1 MISKKLLVGLLFVNL
16 SVYAQKGNVGINTS
30 NPGTTLDINGAI
42 TTRESSLAVTGNA
55 ATIPSNVSQ
64 VQLTGTATGTVAI
77 SAPNAPN
84 AGQRLIV
91 YNNTT
96 GGFGATLNGTT
107 IPNGKIQEFVFTNS
121 SWRSTASDTGAASA
135 NIYTADGSL
144 TRNRIVTQGANT
156 LTFTGNK
163 VNAFSVDGST
173 ISVDAAN
180 HLFGVGTTN
189 PDTKLTVQTADN
201 SFGISHSNG
210 TVNLK
215 TYIGKGAAY
224 LGTTTANDLNLT
236 TNNTSKVTV
245 TSSGN
250 VGIATNNPDTK
261 LTVQTPDNSFG
272 ISHNNGSVNLK
283 TYIGGGSAYIG
294 TTTANALNLTS
305 NNASRVSITPNG
317 NVGINTNTPDRTLDV
332 NGNVRIHKI
341 DYVNSA
347 ANYGIVVA
355 DGGGAISQI
364 NPDNFMGSLK
374 IPESI
379 FHAEQNSSLSASLS
393 GNGADHKVV
402 FSSVNINKPNAGT
415 WNSANNTYTVAKTGI
430 YQIVAGVRL
439 ENTNSKALYTLYI
452 NTLSPSMGTWVFP
465 GTHLLGDMVASGGTY
480 VKLLNAGAVI
490 YCSTRTGSAFNYTQG
505 PAFMHIIYT
514 PL

>member
-1 MISKKLLVGLLFVNL
+1 MISKKLLVGLLLVNL

-64 VQLTGTATGTVAI
+64 VQLTGTATATVAI

-121 SWRSTASDTGAASA
+121 SWRSTASDTGAAST

-144 TRNRIVTQGANT
+144 TGNRTVTQGSNT

-173 ISVDAAN
+173 VSVDAAN
-180 HLFGVGTTN
+180 HRFGVGT
-189 PDTKLTVQTADN
+189 A
-201 SFGISHSNG
+201 
-210 TVNLK
+210 
-215 TYIGKGAAY
+215 
-224 LGTTTANDLNLT
+224 
-236 TNNTSKVTV
+236 
-245 TSSGN
+245 
-250 VGIATNNPDTK
+250 NPDTK

-272 ISHNNGSVNLK
+272 IGHNNGSVNLK
-283 TYIGGGSAYIG
+283 TYIGGGSAFIG

-317 NVGINTNTPDRTLDV
+317 NVGINTNSPDRTLDV

-364 NPDNFMGSLK
+364 NADNFMGSLK

-379 FHAEQNSSLSASLS
+379 FHAEQNSPLSASLS
-393 GNGADHKVV
+393 GNGADHKVI

-415 WNSANNTYTVAKTGI
+415 WNASTNSYTVAKTGI
-430 YQIVAGVRL
+430 YQIVAGVKVR
-439 ENTNSKALYTLYI
+439 NTNSKSLYTLYI
-452 NTLSPSMGTWVFP
+452 NTSISGWVFP
-465 GTHLLGDMVASGGTY
+465 GTHLIGDIVSSGGTY
-480 VKLLNAGAVI
+480 IKLLNAGDVI
-490 YCSTRTGSAFNYTQG
+490 FCSTRTGSALSYTQG
-505 PAFMHIIYT
+505 AAFMHIIYT

>member
-1 MISKKLLVGLLFVNL
+1 MISKKLLVGLLLVNL

-64 VQLTGTATGTVAI
+64 VQLTGAATATVAI

-121 SWRSTASDTGAASA
+121 SWRSTASDIGAASA

-144 TRNRIVTQGANT
+144 TRNRTVTQGSNT

-163 VNAFSVDGST
+163 INAFSVDGST

-180 HLFGVGTTN
+180 HRFGVGT
-189 PDTKLTVQTADN
+189 A
-201 SFGISHSNG
+201 
-210 TVNLK
+210 
-215 TYIGKGAAY
+215 
-224 LGTTTANDLNLT
+224 
-236 TNNTSKVTV
+236 
-245 TSSGN
+245 
-250 VGIATNNPDTK
+250 NPDTK

-283 TYIGGGSAYIG
+283 TYIGGGSAFIG
-294 TTTANALNLTS
+294 TTTANTLNLTS
-305 NNASRVSITPNG
+305 NNASRVSIIPNG
-317 NVGINTNTPDRTLDV
+317 NVGINTNSPDRTLDV

-379 FHAEQNSSLSASLS
+379 FHAEQNSSLSASLP
-393 GNGADHKVV
+393 GNGADNKIV

-415 WNSANNTYTVAKTGI
+415 WNSANNTYTVAKAGI
-430 YQIVAGVRL
+430 YQIVAGVKL

-452 NTLSPSMGTWVFP
+452 SAGSPTWVFS
-465 GTHLLGDMVASGGTY
+465 GTHLLGGMVSSGGTY
-480 VKLLNAGAVI
+480 VKLLNAGDVI
-490 YCSTRTGSAFNYTQG
+490 YCSTRTGSAFNYTQSA
-505 PAFMHIIYT
+505 AFVHIIYT